1 MDTKHTPGPW
11 RRSGGNIGNLV
22 EGPSGKRLFEGDD
35 GYRGVATVQPC
46 IDSDKFNEQD
56 ANLEANIAVV
66 IAAPDMLQAL
76 IAVRDAFT
84 SPTRWGDMADAMD
97 PVLTVIAKATNTPS
111 PRPEVLPVT
120 SGDDAVP
127 ASDQN
132 AASPGDAGGADLCP
146 GCGIP
151 IHDVKSCDAVH
162 CGVWGEE

>member
-1 MDTKHTPGPW
+1 MDTSRDLLTLMGHQSQRLGYCRGTL
-11 RRSGGNIGNLV
+11 RAIRALAADNLPRT
-22 EGPSGKRLFEGDD
+22 G
-35 GYRGVATVQPC
+35 A
-46 IDSDKFNEQD
+46 
-56 ANLEANIAVV
+56 
-66 IAAPDMLQAL
+66 
-76 IAVRDAFT
+76 RDEII
-84 SPTRWGDMADAMD
+84 RMVDLAMSE
-97 PVLTVIAKATNTPS
+97 TEWSPS